1 MSLRIAPPS
10 AHPTS
15 TTNLTTH
22 TSLSASKPSLGAPSA
37 PGIHDTLRANLSSPN
52 PTTQPHALQSTHPL
66 EARLA
71 RWRATQDSLK
81 MEGLRRT
88 FGIAE
93 PVRRG
98 MELKI
103 AREGEWRPSV
113 LGGSAGVSGDVLA
126 GRDTEIGWED
136 VFAGDETRE
145 GVDFHTEM
153 EARLK
158 MDW

>member
-1 MSLRIAPPS
+1 
-10 AHPTS
+10 
-15 TTNLTTH
+15 
-22 TSLSASKPSLGAPSA
+22 
-37 PGIHDTLRANLSSPN
+37 
-52 PTTQPHALQSTHPL
+52 
-66 EARLA
+66 
-71 RWRATQDSLK
+71 

-103 AREGEWRPSV
+103 AREGEWRAQA
-113 LGGSAGVSGDVLA
+113 LGGSAGVSGDVLE
-126 GRDTEIGWED
+126 GRDISVEWED
-136 VFAGDETRE
+136 IFAGMFRLSLPRSRGRSTMESGRMDKSALGMWADLCCTAGDETRE
-145 GVDFHTEM
+145 AVDFHSEM